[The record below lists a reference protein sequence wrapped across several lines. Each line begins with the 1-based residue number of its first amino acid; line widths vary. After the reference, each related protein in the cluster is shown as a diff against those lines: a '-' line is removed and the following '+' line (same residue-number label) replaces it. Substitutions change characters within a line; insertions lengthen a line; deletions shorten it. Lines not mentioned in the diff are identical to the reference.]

1 MPDQQI
7 LDAAQN
13 AELDSLISTVNQLFS
28 ASAAYDM
35 KPKDQDGDTTT
46 YGEYEIDN
54 KNKFKRYTQLSLLTP
69 HTFIPLA
76 KTGLS
81 MVSGFRLAPIEGTDE
96 TFFTEMLAWADRVDL
111 RNKMQNIARCTVKDG
126 TAVAYTLSD
135 KTEGITSIQVLP
147 MEFTTLL
154 PKGIKEGAEVKELM
168 RGDVDRAVL
177 MESEAK
183 KGGSTTFKREEIAIY
198 RLFHEGYITKDILG
212 RETYGIYGI
221 SLLEPLT
228 RTLKNLA
235 DLTEGFSGNMRRY
248 GAGRLHINLP
258 QVEKLRAKGD
268 FDKAKKILDSTILAI
283 QELSPNE
290 DIVTGGAEVTPVP
303 GTQSPQVTEMKA
315 AYEKD
320 IHVGLL
326 QSGVSMGDTKGSTFA
341 SGYLAEED
349 RYIILE
355 SIQEY
360 VRRITQ
366 IEIVDRQLVL
376 MNKEPGSVIVEVDKL
391 DIPYVDYATLTDAVT
406 LDRITEG
413 EYRQALGYPKEKPVE
428 AQTGGKTK

>member
-1 MPDQQI
+1 MPDQKV

-13 AELDSLISTVNQLFS
+13 AELDTLISTAIQLFS
-28 ASAAYDM
+28 ASTSYDM
-35 KPKDQDGDTTT
+35 EPQDQEGDTTSFGQ
-46 YGEYEIDN
+46 YKIDN
-54 KNKFKRYTQLSLLTP
+54 KNKYKRYTQLSLLSP

-81 MVSGFRLAPIEGTDE
+81 IVSGFRIAAIEGTDE
-96 TFFTEMLAWADRVDL
+96 AFYKEMLAWADKVDL
-111 RNKMQNIARCTVKDG
+111 RNKMQNIARCMVKDG
-126 TAVAYTLSD
+126 TTIAYLFQD
-135 KTEGITSIQVLP
+135 KTDGITSIQVLP

-168 RGDVDRAVL
+168 RGDVDRVIL
-177 MESEAK
+177 MESKAK
-183 KGGSTTFKREEIAIY
+183 AGGSTPFKREEIALF
-198 RLFHEGYITKDILG
+198 RLFHEGYTTLDILG
-212 RETYGIYGI
+212 RETYGMYGI

-258 QVEKLRAKGD
+258 QVEKLRSKGE
-268 FDKAKKILDSTILAI
+268 FDKAKNILESTIAAM
-283 QELSPNE
+283 QKLSPNE
-290 DIVTGGAEVTPVP
+290 DIITGGAEVNTIP
-303 GTQSPQVTEMKA
+303 GTHSPQVTEMKA
-315 AYEKD
+315 AYEMD
-320 IHVGLL
+320 IHIGLL
-326 QSGVSMGDTKGSTFA
+326 QSGVSMGDTKGSTYA

-360 VRRITQ
+360 IRRIIQ
-366 IEIVDRQLVL
+366 VEIIDRQLVL

-391 DIPYVDYATLTDAVT
+391 DIPYVDYPTLTDAVT

-413 EYRQALGYPKEKPVE
+413 EYRLALGFTKEKPE
-428 AQTGGKTK
+428 ESTK